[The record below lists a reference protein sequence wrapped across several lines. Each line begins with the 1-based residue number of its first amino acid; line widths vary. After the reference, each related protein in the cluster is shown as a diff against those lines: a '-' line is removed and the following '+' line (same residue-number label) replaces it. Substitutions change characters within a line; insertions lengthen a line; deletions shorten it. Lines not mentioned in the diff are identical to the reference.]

1 MAAKKK
7 STTTTNTTSSK
18 STGKTQ
24 TKSQTKTQGKKKAP
38 PAGNR
43 SELDKNMTQLK
54 GAPGVTRGSES
65 QGTNIGE
72 MSVVQGNYGYDPR
85 FADLTNLGDYGDLN
99 SPLARQ
105 ERLADALEAQGRGEG
120 PSVAQSQFDRNL
132 EQNMNAARS
141 MAASA
146 QGGNRAAAQ
155 RAAIFAN
162 AIAQQQGARD
172 AGELRA
178 QEMLAAR
185 EQLAGVASDIRGQ
198 TLEQS
203 AAAAGL
209 AQADRQYN
217 AEAANMAAQYNIG
230 RRYDQAVYN
239 ANTLNAR
246 RLQQA
251 NLAAGIRQAGIGAGA
266 QVRSAGIQAG
276 AQMYASDNQTGLG
289 FANLGAETQ
298 QNQFENRMAVRNQK
312 DQRIATV
319 ANVAGTVAGSAVRP
333 G

>member
-1 MAAKKK
+1 MATNKK
-7 STTTTNTTSSK
+7 STTTGSK

-24 TKSQTKTQGKKKAP
+24 TKSQTKAADTKKKTASKDK
-38 PAGNR
+38 GQ
-43 SELDKNMTQLK
+43 SQLDKNMTQLK

-65 QGTNIGE
+65 QGANIGE

-85 FADLTNLGDYGDLN
+85 FADLTNLSDYGDLN

-105 ERLADALEAQGRGEG
+105 ERLAATLEAQGRGEG

-185 EQLAGVASDIRGQ
+185 EQLAGVAGDIRGQ
-198 TLEQS
+198 TLQQS
-203 AAAAGL
+203 AAAAGM

-289 FANLGAETQ
+289 FANLGAQTQ